1 MLPQHAL
8 LLSVIS
14 CLWEKIEISLM
25 AKVNGVRF
33 CNGLLCCSAMALRR
47 EFGKEGESAQKME
60 QRPGLEGANKKDGQ
74 SSREDLSLGWHVVG
88 YQLVLSLP
96 DHFHLGPDGIEV
108 LWKLLILT
116 ASLGTCAFLI
126 YLWRTV
132 LAIKPRQYEVT
143 LEQIKMKINDLKKEN
158 SVLEENIASCEEKVR
173 EAKKQGET
181 KRKHKLSLAQVHKL
195 KENIKKVEEIN
206 ENLKDS
212 LHCNQALLQAEREKN
227 IKNVD
232 MAQDELG
239 DQELRA
245 FTSKNQELKERKK
258 FLEDQRN
265 SLSSQKTAKEAELNL
280 LKKKVDMVVEFS
292 EKRKLTA
299 EEKLEEILCEF
310 YTTKNELF
318 AADEKLKLTEEEMDK
333 YRQEVEEMED
343 QLLEAELT
351 FNHKIAVQER
361 NAVANWMKAR
371 YWETRMMQQ
380 SRENAY
386 LKYRLRMME
395 GETLPVGSMWRGPM
409 PRRPELQE
417 PVWQG

>member
-1 MLPQHAL
+1 MRHWISEDTQPMEMMTPVSMCSQHVA
-8 LLSVIS
+8 SS
-14 CLWEKIEISLM
+14 CPPHSY
-25 AKVNGVRF
+25 GHGHGHSPF
-33 CNGLLCCSAMALRR
+33 T
-47 EFGKEGESAQKME
+47 EGNEHRATQ
-60 QRPGLEGANKKDGQ
+60 Q
-74 SSREDLSLGWHVVG
+74 
-88 YQLVLSLP
+88 
-96 DHFHLGPDGIEV
+96 
-108 LWKLLILT
+108 
-116 ASLGTCAFLI
+116 
-126 YLWRTV
+126 
-132 LAIKPRQYEVT
+132 IKPRQYEVT

-417 PVWQG
+417 PVWQGREHDGKRSS

>member
-1 MLPQHAL
+1 MRHWISEDTQPMEMMTPVSMCSQHVA
-8 LLSVIS
+8 SS
-14 CLWEKIEISLM
+14 CPPHSY
-25 AKVNGVRF
+25 GHGHGHSPF
-33 CNGLLCCSAMALRR
+33 T
-47 EFGKEGESAQKME
+47 EGNEHRATQ
-60 QRPGLEGANKKDGQ
+60 
-74 SSREDLSLGWHVVG
+74 
-88 YQLVLSLP
+88 QLVLSLP

-417 PVWQG
+417 PVWQGREHDGKRSS

>member
-1 MLPQHAL
+1 MRHCIWEDSWPMELRTPMSICAPHVA
-8 LLSVIS
+8 SS
-14 CLWEKIEISLM
+14 CPPHSY
-25 AKVNGVRF
+25 GHGHGHSPF
-33 CNGLLCCSAMALRR
+33 T
-47 EFGKEGESAQKME
+47 EGNEHRATQ
-60 QRPGLEGANKKDGQ
+60 
-74 SSREDLSLGWHVVG
+74 
-88 YQLVLSLP
+88 QLVLSLP

-116 ASLGTCAFLI
+116 ASLGTCVFLI
-126 YLWRTV
+126 YLWRTI

-195 KENIKKVEEIN
+195 K
-206 ENLKDS
+206 
-212 LHCNQALLQAEREKN
+212 
-227 IKNVD
+227 
-232 MAQDELG
+232 AQDELG

-258 FLEDQRN
+258 FLEDQCN
-265 SLSSQKTAKEAELNL
+265 SLSYQKTAKEAELNL

-351 FNHKIAVQER
+351 FSHKIAVQER
-361 NAVANWMKAR
+361 NALANWMKAR

-395 GETLPVGSMWRGPM
+395 GETLPVGSMRRGPM
-409 PRRPELQE
+409 PGRPELQE

>member
-299 EEKLEEILCEF
+299 EE
-310 YTTKNELF
+310 
-318 AADEKLKLTEEEMDK
+318 
-333 YRQEVEEMED
+333 QEVEEMED

-417 PVWQG
+417 PVWQGREHDGKRSS

>member
-195 KENIKKVEEIN
+195 K
-206 ENLKDS
+206 
-212 LHCNQALLQAEREKN
+212 
-227 IKNVD
+227 
-232 MAQDELG
+232 AQDELG

-417 PVWQG
+417 PVWQGREHDGKRSS